1 MNTNRSL
8 CFIDAENILFVKY
21 EDMKKDLRGVVE
33 QVADFVGYDLDPF
46 VVDRIVEGSTFRS
59 MKNNPATNLTTN
71 SIFKRRFGC
80 KEFIRKG
87 IIGDWMN
94 MFTVSQSKLFDDKY
108 ERLMKGTGLQF
119 NFGDETK

>member
-1 MNTNRSL
+1 MNTNGSL

-21 EDMKKDLRGVVE
+21 EDMKIDLRGVVE

-46 VVDRIVEGSTFRS
+46 VVDKIVEGSTFTS
-59 MKNNPATNLTTN
+59 MKNNPATNLTSN
-71 SIFKRRFGC
+71 SIFKRRVGC

-87 IIGDWMN
+87 VIGDWTT
-94 MFTVSQSKLFDDKY
+94 MFTVSQSKLLDEKY